1 MHVKSRIDGARAT
14 LELDTELLR
23 AAELAEASE
32 LAALP
37 APGVLVLAGASLRRA
52 WLAGSLASMAVG
64 EVLGFANTT
73 LKTGLCTFRLGGGLR
88 KTLWLRDGQVVFAS
102 STDPDDRLGPT
113 LLRAGLVTLVQLDEA
128 DRLVSPQHKLGR
140 VLVERAAIKPTDV
153 YEGVRHQVRH
163 IVLGLFDASEGQFVL
178 AEGPCEPPTEVKL
191 TERTRDLL
199 LEGMKRPELLARIVG
214 VVPDPA
220 AALERVPDAA
230 PPRPGP
236 MAVALGC
243 VDGARSVQEVVTA
256 SRLGRVDG
264 LLAVSALVEYGFAR
278 PVPSAPVSPAVLRG
292 PVVPA
297 AGPSSVLPAEL
308 PGPALHAERPGLV
321 ASAELPAPA
330 APAELPGAAVTAALH
345 DAAGAASA
353 PALAALQ
360 EEETSFATLDAP
372 PAASTAP
379 QALLVYGRCLQRIF
393 VTLRDET
400 GFGHSNLEVYLL
412 DPPAPVAALLDG
424 VGLTEEGAL
433 DVARLWANATRL
445 LPEAQ
450 VRGRCLE
457 VLEQFLSYALFE
469 AKNLL
474 PPAESQK
481 LVRDV
486 TRIQLGRG

>member
-1 MHVKSRIDGARAT
+1 MHVKSRIEGARAT
-14 LELDTELLR
+14 LELETELLR
-23 AAELAEASE
+23 AAELAEAGE

-37 APGVLVLAGASLRRA
+37 APGALVLAGASLRRA

-73 LKTGLCTFRLGGGLR
+73 LKTGLATFRLGGGLR

-113 LLRAGLVTLVQLDEA
+113 LLRAGLVTLAQLDAA
-128 DRLVSPQHKLGR
+128 DRLVTPQHKLGR
-140 VLVERAAIKPTDV
+140 VLVEQGAIKPTDV

-191 TERTRDLL
+191 TERTRELL

-214 VVPDPA
+214 IVPDPA
-220 AALERVPDAA
+220 APLERVPDAPVA
-230 PPRPGP
+230 QAGP

-243 VDGARSVQEVVTA
+243 VDGVRSVHEVVTA

-278 PVPSAPVSPAVLRG
+278 PVVRSVAQAG
-292 PVVPA
+292 AAAPA
-297 AGPSSVLPAEL
+297 APPGAAADQGAADALGSATRPGPAEL
-308 PGPALHAERPGLV
+308 PDAAARVAPVALPV
-321 ASAELPAPA
+321 ALAS
-330 APAELPGAAVTAALH
+330 APAELPTPVVPPL
-345 DAAGAASA
+345 
-353 PALAALQ
+353 

-372 PAASTAP
+372 PPTAPAASTP
-379 QALLVYGRCLQRIF
+379 PPALLVYGRCLQRIF

-412 DPPAPVAALLDG
+412 DPPPAAASLLDG
-424 VGLTEEGAL
+424 VGLTEEGEL
-433 DVARLWANATRL
+433 DVGRLWANAGRA
-445 LPEAQ
+445 LPEPQ

-474 PPAESQK
+474 PPIDGQR
-481 LVRDV
+481 LLRDV
-486 TRIQLGRG
+486 TRIQLGRS